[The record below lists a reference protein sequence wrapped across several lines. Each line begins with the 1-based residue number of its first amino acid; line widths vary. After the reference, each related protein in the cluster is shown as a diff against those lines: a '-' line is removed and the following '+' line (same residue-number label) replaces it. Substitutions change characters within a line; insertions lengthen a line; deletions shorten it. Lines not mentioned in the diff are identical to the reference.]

1 MRPARALL
9 ALGLLAAAVGAGG
22 AVTAPVPPAQREV
35 EAARAA
41 QAVAARRYQESL
53 EELLPLREAAVERA
67 ATRLERDR
75 ELLARGVIAA
85 IDVSASERALDDV
98 RAAAARTR
106 AEMAQAAALVSEAE
120 AARELAA
127 LPPAAPDTL
136 TAGPTL
142 LRYEGRAPWSLGQ
155 LPAIERFFAER
166 FRRPLPIS
174 ALGQTAVH
182 DRLGF
187 DHHDALD
194 VAVHPDSAEGR
205 ALMDY
210 LRANGIPFLA
220 FRAARP
226 GVATGAHVHVGRPS
240 PHV

>member
-1 MRPARALL
+1 VSPARALL
-9 ALGLLAAAVGAGG
+9 ALGILAAALGAGG
-22 AVTAPVPPAQREV
+22 AMTAPVPPAQREI

-41 QAVAARRYQESL
+41 QAAAARRYLGSL
-53 EELLPLREAAVERA
+53 EELLPLHEAAVERA
-67 ATRLERDR
+67 ETRLARNR

-85 IDVSASERALDDV
+85 IDVSASERALDDA

-127 LPPAAPDTL
+127 LPPAAPGTL
-136 TAGPTL
+136 TAGATL
-142 LRYEGRAPWSLGQ
+142 IRYEGQGPWSLGQ
-155 LPAIERFFAER
+155 LPALERFFAER

-205 ALMDY
+205 VLMDY
-210 LRANGIPFLA
+210 LRAHRIPFLA
-220 FRAARP
+220 FRAAQP